1 MSNSSKDWPFESAEN
16 TAVICSR
23 AVLEKAR
30 PVLFVCHD
38 HDDHGWQFLD
48 GLPPDAENAAV
59 VGLAEIV
66 RIDPSLKQ
74 IARIPAGA
82 RASRKSEA
90 DPWIIEYLS

>member
-1 MSNSSKDWPFESAEN
+1 MSDSSKDWPFQLAEN

-23 AVLEKAR
+23 TILEEAH
-30 PVLFVCHD
+30 PVLFVSHD
-38 HDDHGWQFLD
+38 RDDHGWQFLD
-48 GLPPDAENAAV
+48 GSTPDVDNAAV

-66 RIDPSLKQ
+66 RIDPSLRQ
-74 IARIPAGA
+74 IAHIPAGA